1 MLSVTFLKTIFKM
14 ATGKIKFF
22 NRKKGF
28 GFIIEDD
35 TLREVFVHASGIT
48 NKKLNFK
55 PEDKVQFDV
64 MDDAD
69 GKTKAINVDKM
80 QE

>member
-1 MLSVTFLKTIFKM
+1 M

-22 NRKKGF
+22 NRRKGF

-35 TLREVFVHASGIT
+35 SLREIFVHASGVL

-55 PEDKVQFDV
+55 PDDVVQFEV
-64 MDDAD
+64 MDDPD

-80 QE
+80 Q